1 VKEISGRT
9 LLRWSV
15 GRAEGYK
22 DAMKRETASKDTSK
36 KANALDQIVPAYI
49 SEVMVCQVQGQQRV

>member
-1 VKEISGRT
+1 MVEHCGDG
-9 LLRWSV
+9 LLGERKATKMQLR
-15 GRAEGYK
+15 GK
-22 DAMKRETASKDTSK
+22 TASKDTSK